1 MRTYNTTDKI
11 QFLPSKVDR
20 YDLSDLRRPLRNI
33 VIILISSSSYFVCLN
48 VLMGLIPSIDIIVG
62 RLVDDLVVVQQ
73 FVELHKSFLDFFLDI
88 IGIGHVVIKLYND
101 VLCRLYISIIVTQT
115 CFIILTREAVW
126 LG

>member
-11 QFLPSKVDR
+11 HFYKVPSEEDP
-20 YDLSDLRRPLRNI
+20 SLRNI
-33 VIILISSSSYFVCLN
+33 VIILISSSSYLLRLN
-48 VLMGLIPSIDIIVG
+48 VLMGFIPSIDIIVG
-62 RLVDDLVVVQQ
+62 RLVDDLVVIQQ